1 MNPFHLHGFSFLLF
15 YVAVG
20 VVTLVCLRT
29 VIRRLETAD
38 VHKVPQ
44 LADPYL
50 IAFLRAGANEAM
62 RVATVAL
69 LDRKLLLPTGEDV
82 KAKNRQTQEMVQRPI
97 EKAILKKFQAAAG
110 AHEIFKDRDA
120 IKSCEGYRKVLASY
134 GLIAD
139 SRVYGRRAAPVMAA
153 LVVLC
158 GVAMAKVNIALAEG
172 RHNIGFLLA
181 LSAVFSLVALYW
193 WFKRLTAPGEQT
205 IEDLKTLFGR
215 LKKRSSTLPKGGETN
230 ELAMLAGVFGL
241 SALSASDYPFLEKL
255 YPSKSSDGSGCG
267 SSSSCSSGGSSCGG
281 GCGGGGCGG

>member
-1 MNPFHLHGFSFLLF
+1 MNPFQLHGFSFLLF
-15 YVAVG
+15 YLVVG
-20 VVTLVCLRT
+20 VITLVGLRT
-29 VIRRLETAD
+29 MIRRQETAD
-38 VHKVPQ
+38 ARKVPQ

-50 IAFLRAGANEAM
+50 IATLRAGANEAM

-69 LDRKLLLPTGEDV
+69 LDRKLLLQTGEEV
-82 KAKNRQTQEMVQRPI
+82 KSKSRQAQEMVQRPL
-97 EKAILKKFQAAAG
+97 EKAILKKFQSAAS
-110 AHEIFKDRDA
+110 AHEVFKDRDA
-120 IKSCEGYRKVLASY
+120 VKSCEGYRKVLASY

-139 SRVYGRRAAPVMAA
+139 SRVYGRRAAPVMVA

-181 LSAVFSLVALYW
+181 LAAVFSLFALYW

-205 IEDLKTLFGR
+205 IDDLKTLFGR
-215 LKKRSSTLPKGGETN
+215 LKKRSATLPKGGETN
-230 ELAMLAGVFGL
+230 EVAMLAGVFGL

-255 YPSKSSDGSGCG
+255 YPSKSGDGSGCG
-267 SSSSCSSGGSSCGG
+267 SSSSCSSGSSCGG